1 MCKKSLFILIVAGI
15 TAAATILLK
24 SENARSQVRGNIDRG
39 MAAAKGKTKQDEDN
53 YLNEKTGH
61 SDPNDIDDN
70 KMVSEGAVNSVQ
82 YFNNTQESGEE
93 PVKSTHKDSSK

>member
-1 MCKKSLFILIVAGI
+1 MCKKSLFILIIAGI

-24 SENARSQVRGNIDRG
+24 SESARSQVRDNMNRG
-39 MAAAKGKTKQDEDN
+39 MAAAKNKTKQDEDK
-53 YLNEKTGH
+53 YLNEKTGY
-61 SDPNDIDDN
+61 SDPQDIDDN